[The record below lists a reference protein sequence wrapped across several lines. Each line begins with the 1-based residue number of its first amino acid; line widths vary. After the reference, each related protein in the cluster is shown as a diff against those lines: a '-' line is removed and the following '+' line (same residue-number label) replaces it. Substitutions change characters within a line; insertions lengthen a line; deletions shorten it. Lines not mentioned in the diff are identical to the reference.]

1 MADTTRIQ
9 HFLEC
14 LENPKNAYAKSMMP
28 KWYHDSWKW
37 ADHMM
42 DVHEYHKKGSTM
54 ESLRV
59 VYICNHMCPNL
70 VHLKP
75 MPAPPPP
82 SLVRRDPEAFQEY
95 QRMLFD
101 YEYENTQAAIANSK
115 GEIIQPGIH
124 QTKEEFELIRAYV
137 ERMEAA

>member
-1 MADTTRIQ
+1 MADTARIEQ
-9 HFLEC
+9 FLEK
-14 LENPKNAYAKSMMP
+14 LEHPKNAYAKSMMP
-28 KWYHDSWKW
+28 KWYHDSWDW

-42 DVHEYHKKGSTM
+42 DVHGYLKKGSTM

-70 VHLKP
+70 AHLKP
-75 MPAPPPP
+75 MPIPPAP
-82 SLVRRDPEAFQEY
+82 SLVRQEPEAFREY
-95 QRMLFD
+95 QRMLQD
-101 YEYENTQAAIANSK
+101 YEYENTQAALANSK

-137 ERMEAA
+137 ERMVAA